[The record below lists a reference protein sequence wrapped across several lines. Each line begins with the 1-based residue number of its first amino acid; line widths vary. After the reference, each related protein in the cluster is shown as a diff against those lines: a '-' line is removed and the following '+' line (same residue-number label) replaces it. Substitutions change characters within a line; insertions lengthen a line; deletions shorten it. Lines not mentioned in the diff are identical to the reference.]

1 MCFPVLQWLLLQRN
15 PRMEGPRWA
24 ACDAL
29 VVLATARPRLIQT
42 QQADNNVTYS
52 VHEAAAC
59 TVQLQ
64 WVPLPCHCLAAPLV
78 ARSVCF
84 RGAHATWLQVLYQNP
99 LAEGAPADAVTGLA
113 VTGQERHTDGAV
125 RRGATLVECWL
136 VMELCNMGT
145 LQVGTTGHDSDRGQA
160 PTHAAGA

>member
-1 MCFPVLQWLLLQRN
+1 MASARQC
-15 PRMEGPRWA
+15 WA
-24 ACDAL
+24 HTKQPEEQQKLPSVC
-29 VVLATARPRLIQT
+29 QT
-42 QQADNNVTYS
+42 QHADNNVTYS

-145 LQVGTTGHDSDRGQA
+145 LQVGTTGHDSGRGQA